1 MEKKTFYTEDELVQM
16 YQDGE
21 ITLQDFIEYHPE
33 GWLDEYIDYC
43 ESRGRNPD
51 EETALD
57 FLAIKDAELEKAMEE
72 GEA

>member
-16 YQDGE
+16 YQDGV
-21 ITLQDFIEYHPE
+21 ISLQDFIEYHLE

-57 FLAIKDAELEKAMEE
+57 FLALKDEELEKAMEE